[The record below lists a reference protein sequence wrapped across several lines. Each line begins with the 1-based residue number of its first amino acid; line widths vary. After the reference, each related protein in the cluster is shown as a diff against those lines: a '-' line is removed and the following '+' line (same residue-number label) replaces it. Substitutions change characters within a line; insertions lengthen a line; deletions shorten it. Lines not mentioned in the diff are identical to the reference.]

1 MKSRVNY
8 KFYEDKLIRELQ
20 EYVDKTYDQHY
31 ATDKYQATDV
41 IIDSGHGTGF
51 CLGNVIKYAKRYGN
65 KGSPC
70 DARKDLMKILHYTL
84 IQMYVHDTQNQKE
97 KPQTTTPEDSQSISS
112 WDVVAQTLNSWT
124 PTCPT
129 TLPLIKKDEQYDW
142 SYSID
147 GLTPDFHQSFVD
159 SLPTESYEE
168 KKPRTT
174 TPEEW
179 AELYAWMSSY
189 KDFHDEPRNSIDD
202 ITPEEWNRVPLLYG
216 GLKDE

>member
-8 KFYEDKLIRELQ
+8 KFYEDKLIQELQ

-84 IQMYVHDTQNQKE
+84 IQLYIHDQENQSTATSPKE
-97 KPQTTTPEDSQSISS
+97 DPRYLGLIPTPVCGVPADDIFSKGY
-112 WDVVAQTLNSWT
+112 A
-124 PTCPT
+124 
-129 TLPLIKKDEQYDW
+129 
-142 SYSID
+142 SID
-147 GLTPDFHQSFVD
+147 AATPQD
-159 SLPTESYEE
+159 
-168 KKPRTT
+168 
-174 TPEEW
+174 
-179 AELYAWMSSY
+179 
-189 KDFHDEPRNSIDD
+189 
-202 ITPEEWNRVPLLYG
+202 WNNLR
-216 GLKDE
+216 